1 MPFTYYSEGRVVIQM
16 KPSRTKKSILA
27 IVIIILVFLGIS
39 LLFTLSTN
47 EETPASR
54 FSDFLESNK
63 IGVVTV
69 EGELTSADETL
80 KELRKFQRRGSV
92 KAVVLRINSPGG
104 AVAPAQEIYREVIKT
119 RKKKPVVA
127 SMQTMGTSAAYYI
140 ASSADKIVC
149 SAGTITGSIGVIMM
163 LADLEKIMDRVGLN
177 VKIIKAGKYKDIG
190 SMFRPLTDDE
200 RNILQD
206 FAAEI
211 HEQFIHDV
219 AKARK
224 GKIEEKQLRSIA
236 DGRFFTGEK
245 AKEMGL
251 VDTIGNF
258 YDAVKIASELGG
270 VKGEPELIYPKK
282 KWENYLDL
290 LMESSANAFGK
301 VFNAAR
307 TARPQVELR

>member
-251 VDTIGNF
+251 VDTLGNF

>member
-1 MPFTYYSEGRVVIQM
+1 M

-27 IVIIILVFLGIS
+27 IVIIILFFIGIS
-39 LLFTLSTN
+39 LLFTLNTN
-47 EETPASR
+47 DETPVSK
-54 FSDFLESNK
+54 FSDLLESNK
-63 IGVVTV
+63 IGVVTL

-80 KELRKFQRRGSV
+80 KDLRKFQRRASV

-104 AVAPAQEIYREVIKT
+104 SVAPAQEIYREIIKT

-190 SMFRPLTDDE
+190 SMFRPLTDEE

-251 VDTIGNF
+251 VDALGNF

-282 KWENYLDL
+282 KWENYLEL
-290 LMESSANAFGK
+290 LMESSANALGR

-307 TARPQVELR
+307 AARPQVEVR

>member
-1 MPFTYYSEGRVVIQM
+1 M